1 MSVYFMF
8 QEAVGLVGL
17 GHPCPYCGKC
27 SFRDQSD
34 LRRHIR
40 IHTGERP
47 FRCHRCSYTAT
58 RNEHLVAHLRR
69 KHPSQSQTQTQP
81 RDASQ
86 VKVHQDSQ
94 SNAVLD
100 GRFIRTCSLLIIKA
114 TDLNFVGSANLSQLN
129 VIVLT
134 AEISRVCGS
143 LNMLLAMLFL

>member
-1 MSVYFMF
+1 MNIPVAPSGWIRCPYCAKILPYLSEYQRHMRKHTGERPFACPHCPYATTRKSHLKTHLMKLH
-8 QEAVGLVGL
+8 QEAAGLVGL

-69 KHPSQSQTQTQP
+69 KHPSQTHTQAQP
-81 RDASQ
+81 TDASQ
-86 VKVHQDSQ
+86 VKVHQDS
-94 SNAVLD
+94 
-100 GRFIRTCSLLIIKA
+100 
-114 TDLNFVGSANLSQLN
+114 
-129 VIVLT
+129 
-134 AEISRVCGS
+134 
-143 LNMLLAMLFL
+143 